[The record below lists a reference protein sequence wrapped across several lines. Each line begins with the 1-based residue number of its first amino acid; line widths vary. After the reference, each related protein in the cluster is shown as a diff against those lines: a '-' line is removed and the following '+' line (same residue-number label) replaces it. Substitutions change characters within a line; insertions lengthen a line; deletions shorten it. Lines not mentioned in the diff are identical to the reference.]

1 MAFVRENTTEN
12 PDLWLEPTVNR
23 TSLLYDRLSFVVDEP
38 DLTNRFS
45 YAFYHPAY
53 YRTMLLLDG
62 LPVPRHTLK
71 SLCLPGYPHR
81 GKKPSE
87 ESMSGIPILKVRNV
101 TGHGISLDTDN
112 TPDTDEIRKECA
124 RAMVQQ
130 NDLLITSTGEG
141 TIGRVEIYLYDE
153 PAIADGHVTICR
165 LKEDVDPR
173 YILEFL
179 RSEYG
184 QIQMLRHVSGSTGQT
199 ELLIDHIAAL
209 VIPLP
214 PAETQ
219 RAIVSAMGKARSEA
233 EELTGRA
240 DTLRSNSANVI
251 ATAREECFRLMTS
264 S

>member
-1 MAFVRENTTEN
+1 
-12 PDLWLEPTVNR
+12 
-23 TSLLYDRLSFVVDEP
+23 
-38 DLTNRFS
+38 
-45 YAFYHPAY
+45 
-53 YRTMLLLDG
+53 
-62 LPVPRHTLK
+62 
-71 SLCLPGYPHR
+71 
-81 GKKPSE
+81 
-87 ESMSGIPILKVRNV
+87 MSGIPILKVRNV
-101 TGHGISLDTDN
+101 TGHGISLDAEN
-112 TPDTDEIRKECA
+112 APDTDEIRKECA
-124 RAMVQQ
+124 RAVVQQ

-141 TIGRVEIYLYDE
+141 TVGRVEIYLYDE

-199 ELLIDHIAAL
+199 ELLIGHIAAL

-219 RAIVSAMGKARSEA
+219 RAIVSAMGKARFEA
-233 EELTGRA
+233 EELTGQA
-240 DTLRSNSANVI
+240 DALRSNSAKVI
-251 ATAREECFRLMTS
+251 ATAREECFRLFTS